1 MLLVVNDMADVRHAV
16 VEAIKK
22 AKELSGYEGDI
33 KVVDAIDA
41 LTEDDDI
48 AVGLGVKGY
57 DYMTLSPKQI
67 VTRGASITFLTQTFI
82 NAMADHGQAK
92 RLDEG
97 VNYFVVDKVPL
108 HMLSETGPVALDI
121 ETGGDSDKEPW
132 ATGELLSIAL
142 YDGRNAY
149 VIPTELCETQTTADF
164 ISALCDK
171 RTVVCHNGTFDM
183 GYLSRR
189 LGIKVY
195 HHDDTLLMHF
205 AMYNTAGEHGLKP
218 LARRWLN
225 APDWDSANAKYLKGG
240 AHYELIPREQLYL
253 YNCIAEGQPVLTDRG
268 PVPIEDVRLTDRVWD
283 GVEWV
288 HHEGVVLKGT
298 KRVVELDN
306 GLRLTPDHLVLTTE
320 GDYVCAAS
328 IQAGIRR
335 PAIGAN
341 GPIAATLP
349 ALNGQ
354 DAARTSSH
362 SSGSKLRQVRQED
375 MEAAQQ
381 PDAWYT
387 AEGVRLSEQR
397 TLEPRPSRKG
407 TEGQVPRNRAA
418 VYAGESHGEGSRRQG
433 CGESFFEHGAL
444 HQVRARITALRGLF
458 DRAVR
463 PNRHEWSLRAGELA
477 TGIGAGEQHEQEGQH
492 ICAIHGADGCSSA
505 PVALSETRQAGL
517 PALGMGA
524 NAPVAEGHDGGRGY
538 QYATEE
544 EVNVY
549 DILNAGPRHRF
560 TVSGI
565 VVSNCYDAYWTF
577 QLYMLFSAMLDESP
591 ALRDFYEHRMEI
603 AHTMQDVQ
611 ANGVLV
617 DEEKLKEIGV
627 KCSQDAEDAL
637 AWLCAAVGRNDFNP
651 ASTKQL
657 KEELQAM
664 YGVQLVSTDSEHLN
678 DLAYDVPETA
688 EFIENL
694 FKYRQAKKL
703 KGTYVDGILSKV
715 GEDGKVHPTYLLHGT
730 KSGRLSSKNPNWQNA
745 PRGADIKKAYVAA
758 PGQKII
764 CCDYSQAELR
774 TVAELS
780 NDENMMAAFQP
791 GAPDFFDN
799 LMTKIYPDEFPTI
812 ADYEKFDRENH
823 GAAKDKRATVKGTV
837 YGSNYG
843 RGVPAI
849 AKSLKVPVE
858 QAQSVMD
865 AYYSA
870 YPKLKVW
877 QDSVRESVG
886 NDALG
891 YRTTTPFGL
900 QFKQE
905 VITYKNR
912 HKVGNEALAFVPQS
926 TAAEICLRATVQINK
941 RVGAYGAQ
949 VIGSIHDACYVMAP
963 EEHVDK
969 VAHMMETEMHGAAQL
984 VFHRVPFVAEAE
996 VGDNCGEV

>member
-22 AKELSGYEGDI
+22 AKELAGYEGDI
-33 KVVDAIDA
+33 KVVDAVDA
-41 LTEDDDI
+41 LTEEDDI
-48 AVGLGVKGY
+48 VVGLGVKGY

-149 VIPTELCETQTTADF
+149 VIPTELCETQTTAEF

-171 RTVVCHNGTFDM
+171 RPVICHMGTYDM
-183 GYLSRR
+183 GYLSAR

-195 HHDDTLLMHF
+195 HHDDTLLMHY
-205 AMYNTAGEHGLKP
+205 ALYNTAGEHGLKP

-240 AHYELIPREQLYL
+240 AHYENIPREQLYL
-253 YNCIAEGQPVLTDRG
+253 YNAY
-268 PVPIEDVRLTDRVWD
+268 DV
-283 GVEWV
+283 
-288 HHEGVVLKGT
+288 
-298 KRVVELDN
+298 
-306 GLRLTPDHLVLTTE
+306 
-320 GDYVCAAS
+320 
-328 IQAGIRR
+328 
-335 PAIGAN
+335 
-341 GPIAATLP
+341 
-349 ALNGQ
+349 
-354 DAARTSSH
+354 
-362 SSGSKLRQVRQED
+362 
-375 MEAAQQ
+375 
-381 PDAWYT
+381 
-387 AEGVRLSEQR
+387 
-397 TLEPRPSRKG
+397 
-407 TEGQVPRNRAA
+407 
-418 VYAGESHGEGSRRQG
+418 
-433 CGESFFEHGAL
+433 
-444 HQVRARITALRGLF
+444 
-458 DRAVR
+458 
-463 PNRHEWSLRAGELA
+463 
-477 TGIGAGEQHEQEGQH
+477 
-492 ICAIHGADGCSSA
+492 
-505 PVALSETRQAGL
+505 
-517 PALGMGA
+517 
-524 NAPVAEGHDGGRGY
+524 
-538 QYATEE
+538 
-544 EVNVY
+544 
-549 DILNAGPRHRF
+549 
-560 TVSGI
+560 
-565 VVSNCYDAYWTF
+565 YWTF
-577 QLYMLFSAMLDESP
+577 QLYMLFAAMLDERP

-715 GEDGKVHPTYLLHGT
+715 GKDGKVHPTYLLHGT

-996 VGDNCGEV
+996 IGDNCGEV